1 MNEMEGAHWTMM
13 TFFDA
18 CKAPVIAHG
27 LDLIEQG
34 VITGKTDLEFAKDII

>member
-27 LDLIEQG
+27 LDLIE
-34 VITGKTDLEFAKDII
+34 